1 MKLCTALA
9 ALALLAAPGLA
20 EAKVFTD
27 SSGACQITADDDWEA
42 GPSRIKSPQ
51 DGFYAR
57 IRATP
62 SWTEANTTILA
73 QGGTVVSDNA
83 QRTVYS
89 LSASAAGVTNKLYWV
104 VLKGGP
110 TCYSTVTFPAGP
122 LDAKARAIAETVR
135 RAR

>member
-1 MKLCTALA
+1 MKLYATLA
-9 ALALLAAPGLA
+9 ALALLAAPGFA
-20 EAKVFTD
+20 QAKVFTD

-42 GPSRIKSPQ
+42 GPTRIKSPQ

-57 IRATP
+57 IRSAPT
-62 SWTEANTTILA
+62 WTEVNANILA

-89 LSASAAGVTNKLYWV
+89 LSSSAGGAANKLYWV

-122 LDAKARAIAETVR
+122 LDSKARAIAETVR